1 MDKQSSTSLYD
12 GLYSC
17 VTPVITDR
25 VAAQAKVF
33 TGTCRY
39 LQVPAGI
46 QILAGTCTLAGT
58 GTCVQV
64 YLWPNTCKSTGI
76 DFLVTGTCVKGT
88 GTCTGVLVTVSKHKY
103 LWPKNQYSYSYKY
116 LATSILVHKYLY
128 SRVYKYSQ
136 VLVTDEYLQVLV
148 SIFSLL
154 LARFTIS
161 VNNHVYLLIF
171 NYILAFCTHLMSR
184 FRHGSMT
191 AHDTG

>member
-1 MDKQSSTSLYD
+1 MRAAYWGTGGWIIETVASINTCRYLYRYLSGTPQVLVLAGMSNSRTNTCKSTGMTSAVHRYLSQVPVNTCTLLDLANLSTIAHERWVLTVYVCKYEKTYTESCKQVDKQSSTSLYD

-64 YLWPNTCKSTGI
+64 YL
-76 DFLVTGTCVKGT
+76 
-88 GTCTGVLVTVSKHKY
+88 
-103 LWPKNQYSYSYKY
+103 
-116 LATSILVHKYLY
+116 
-128 SRVYKYSQ
+128 
-136 VLVTDEYLQVLV
+136 
-148 SIFSLL
+148 
-154 LARFTIS
+154 
-161 VNNHVYLLIF
+161 
-171 NYILAFCTHLMSR
+171 
-184 FRHGSMT
+184 
-191 AHDTG
+191 